1 MQMEDQVTQLMTKA
15 RDHRAAPVEEATPD
29 RHVSQGAKRVLTMST
44 ISFTLM
50 FAVWLMFGI
59 LGVPIQKELGLSDP
73 QLAWIT
79 AVAVLNGSLWR
90 LPAGMLTDR
99 VGGRVVT
106 VAMLLLTAIPCFLIT
121 QATSYLPLLALAFL
135 VGFAGNLF
143 SVGISWNAAWFPKD
157 RQGFALGVFGA
168 GNIGAS
174 VTKLLIVLLPTIIAG
189 TAGATYLGIFPGGW
203 RIFPAFYTRGP
214 GRGRGPHPRRRAAP
228 RPPGRRRQAGAR
240 DARPAAAT
248 CGCGVSASTT
258 QPSSAP
264 TWRWPRGCR
273 STTSTT
279 STSPW
284 PRPRCSAR
292 RSSSRHPCC
301 ARSVAGSPTAGA
313 PAGSCTGPSP

>member
-1 MQMEDQVTQLMTKA
+1 
-15 RDHRAAPVEEATPD
+15 
-29 RHVSQGAKRVLTMST
+29 MST
-44 ISFTLM
+44 IAFTLM

-59 LGVPIQKELGLSDP
+59 LGVPIQKELGLTDP
-73 QLAWIT
+73 QLAWIS

-106 VAMLLLTAIPCFLIT
+106 VAMLLLTAIPCFFIT

-174 VTKLLIVLLPTIIAG
+174 VTKLLIVLLPDDHRRHGRRHLPRHLPRRLADLPRLLHG
-189 TAGATYLGIFPGGW
+189 GPRRRRGAHL
-203 RIFPAFYTRGP
+203 
-214 GRGRGPHPRRRAAP
+214 RRRAAARPP
-228 RPPGRRRQAGAR
+228 RPAPASRCAR
-240 DARPAAAT
+240 CSPRCGT
-248 CGCGVSASTT
+248 CGCGGSASTT
-258 QPSSAP
+258 PPCSGP
-264 TWRWPRGCR
+264 TSRWRPGCR

-279 STSPW
+279 STSRW
-284 PRPRCSAR
+284 RRPRCSAR
-292 RSSSRHPCC
+292 PSSSRRPCC
-301 ARSVAGSPTAGA
+301 ARSAAGSPTAGA